1 LVAAT
6 GAVAPEVGIA
16 ADLTGVENCE
26 VLDAVDLAAPVGEAT
41 ALVGVAAPV
50 DEPTGLVTVGLDR
63 VAVAVADAWPSGGAV
78 DWLGVLALAVCVT

>member
-1 LVAAT
+1 MVAAA

-26 VLDAVDLAAPVGEAT
+26 VPDAVDVAAPVGEAT
-41 ALVGVAAPV
+41 ALVGVAAAV
-50 DEPTGLVTVGLDR
+50 GEPTELVAVGLDR

-78 DWLGVLALAVCVT
+78 D